1 MFEMSV
7 NEVPGWSVLIVP
19 RLIGVPVAATPG
31 LVPHCDVLTVLAL
44 ELELADAA
52 ALDVVPAAALLELEL
67 LLLHPAS
74 TPPTAMTATAASA
87 SRERRREYLFMC
99 SAFSWL
105 TAKYFPNGRR
115 RCLQGK
121 ARCLLGWTK
130 STPFMAKRCFF
141 ALPLRY

>member
-31 LVPHCDVLTVLAL
+31 LVPQEEVLTAEELAVGELLELVAGAL
-44 ELELADAA
+44 ELELE
-52 ALDVVPAAALLELEL
+52 LELE

-74 TPPTAMTATAASA
+74 TPIAIAASA
-87 SRERRREYLFMC
+87 APVTRDLGREYLFMC

-105 TAKYFPNGRR
+105 QQFFLPNGRW
-115 RCLQGK
+115 RC
-121 ARCLLGWTK
+121 R
-130 STPFMAKRCFF
+130 
-141 ALPLRY
+141 LPTLPAGVG